1 MVNGLRLLVIAGFDD
16 VPIDDL
22 PQSGQMGGAAGL
34 VVEVVGVLPDVEG
47 EQGFEAFGDGVVGTG
62 LLGDD

>member
-1 MVNGLRLLVIAGFDD
+1 MVIANFNHFPVHDF
-16 VPIDDL
+16 
-22 PQSGQMGGAAGL
+22 PQFGKMGSTAVL